1 MKFSLFDLLFN
12 PNRFF
17 QDTLGDTEQLKMP
30 VLIVLAG
37 AILSA
42 GYGYLAG
49 SMSAKMMES
58 AMGGLGAV
66 MTIFVIFAAFA
77 GVFIFWLVWA
87 GVFYII
93 SKLFKGEGSFNRCL
107 EVVGYG
113 YLPQVI
119 GAAITLIAAL
129 EYLPK
134 VVVPQ
139 LTSSALQDPE
149 VMASATK
156 ALMQDPSMM
165 AYTETAAVISVVF
178 LLWSANTWIFGL
190 KQARKLSM
198 RDAAICVGAPVV
210 IFVAYVVLTMA
221 GA

>member
-17 QDTLGDTEQLKMP
+17 QDTLGDTEQLKVP
-30 VLIVLAG
+30 ALIVCVC
-37 AILSA
+37 AILAA

-49 SMSAKMMES
+49 SLTAKLMDS

-66 MTIFVIFAAFA
+66 MVVFIILATFA
-77 GVFIFWLVWA
+77 GVFIFWLIWA
-87 GVFYII
+87 GLFYLI

-113 YLPQVI
+113 YLPQI
-119 GAAITLIAAL
+119 FGAVITLIAAF

-139 LTSSALQDPE
+139 VTSSALQDPG
-149 VMASATK
+149 VMTSATT

-165 AYTETAAVISVVF
+165 AYTETAAVVSVVF
-178 LLWSANTWIFGL
+178 LLWSANTWIFGI

-198 RDAAICVGAPVV
+198 RDAAICVGAPVI
-210 IFVAYVVLTMA
+210 IFIAYIVMTMA